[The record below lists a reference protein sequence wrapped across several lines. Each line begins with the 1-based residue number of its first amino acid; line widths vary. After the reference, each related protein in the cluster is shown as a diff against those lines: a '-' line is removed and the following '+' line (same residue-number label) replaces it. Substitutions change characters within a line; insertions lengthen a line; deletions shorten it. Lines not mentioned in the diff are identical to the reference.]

1 MTIGHGP
8 RVVVRGLSLAVEAG
22 EVFGLLGPNGC
33 GKSTTLSAVMGL
45 LPFRGEIRVA
55 GETGRRSRGV
65 QAQPSASCRKTS
77 RSTKS

>member
-1 MTIGHGP
+1 MPQLLSLRDVTIGHGP

-45 LPFRGEIRVA
+45 LPFEGEIRVA
-55 GETGRRSRGV
+55 GRTMASVFNGRID
-65 QAQPSASCRKTS
+65 
-77 RSTKS
+77 